1 MCRYGLNVW
10 INPQPCPWD
19 RDIEIHV
26 FLYLILMQY
35 FDIPPIQILIVER
48 FSKIIICIYMAC
60 RCKVSGKLNE
70 CTYLNDFS
78 FQCLK
83 GLKANTLFCITKYI
97 YAFIKYRTFIWQTH
111 QISLMNSVYNGIIL
125 RMSYLQYLDN
135 LLQFILT
142 IMNN

>member
-1 MCRYGLNVW
+1 
-10 INPQPCPWD
+10 
-19 RDIEIHV
+19 
-26 FLYLILMQY
+26 
-35 FDIPPIQILIVER
+35 
-48 FSKIIICIYMAC
+48 MAC